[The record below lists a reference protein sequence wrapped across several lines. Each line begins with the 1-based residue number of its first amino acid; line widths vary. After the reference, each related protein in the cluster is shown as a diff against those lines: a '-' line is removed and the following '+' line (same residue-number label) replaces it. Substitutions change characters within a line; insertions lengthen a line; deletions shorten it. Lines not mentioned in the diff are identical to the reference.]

1 MPLFSPRDD
10 LKHEALSPM
19 LSPRTYISHCSSL
32 GLLSSFGDWDSGA
45 ASLAL
50 EVTAASGWWF
60 PVLAL
65 FFSFMMADCSDFRA
79 WEELIPDALGLIFS
93 NLSLQDILTMVP
105 RVCKS
110 WCRVV
115 LGPYCWQEIDIE
127 EWSLRCKPEQLD
139 QMLQMLVTRSCG
151 SFRRL
156 SISGLHTES
165 MFTFIADHA
174 DSLQRLELPRSEI
187 SDSIVERVSPR
198 LSNITFLDVSYCG
211 KIGAHALEA
220 FGRNCKFLVGLRR
233 RMHPIEVKDKV
244 CQDEEAYA
252 IANTMPKLRR
262 LEMAYLV
269 LTTTGVLDILSRCRD
284 LEFLDLRGCWD
295 VKLDEKYIKECHPRL
310 KVLGPH
316 VTDSYERSF
325 WEDCS
330 DYSDS
335 SIYSWD
341 FIDDGINIYDGES
354 DDDGIWND
362 EQGLEGLEVRFY
374 GCGFSDAS
382 AGFEW
387 PPSP

>member
-1 MPLFSPRDD
+1 
-10 LKHEALSPM
+10 
-19 LSPRTYISHCSSL
+19 
-32 GLLSSFGDWDSGA
+32 
-45 ASLAL
+45 
-50 EVTAASGWWF
+50 
-60 PVLAL
+60 
-65 FFSFMMADCSDFRA
+65 MMADCSDFRA

-93 NLSLQDILTMVP
+93 NLSLQEILTVVP

-187 SDSIVERVSPR
+187 SDSIVERVAPR
-198 LSNITFLDVSYCG
+198 LLNITFLDVSYCG

-341 FIDDGINIYDGES
+341 FMDDGINIYDGES

-382 AGFEW
+382 VGFEW